1 MRCSLAALNA
11 KFSRSNSSLVFFTF
25 WPATANCSA
34 NPVIAAS
41 ESFNFERATSYSR
54 FIPLARSWSA
64 TRSNLIRSQSAE
76 TLFTSTSQFEV
87 RIEIFSI
94 RSAFSDA
101 ATKSVISL
109 KAVNLPKE
117 PALSFSVD
125 CNFSVNTCNSPSAA
139 FKSIFNLLNKLSRPG
154 SEAVSDE
161 IWVSIN
167 AKPSR

>member
-11 KFSRSNSSLVFFTF
+11 ELRRSNSSLVFFTF
-25 WPATANCSA
+25 CPATANCSA
-34 NPVIAAS
+34 KPVIAAS
-41 ESFNFERATSYSR
+41 ESFNFDRATSYSR
-54 FIPLARSWSA
+54 FTPLVRSWIA

-76 TLFTSTSQFEV
+76 TLLTSASQFEV
-87 RIEIFSI
+87 RIDIFSI
-94 RSAFSDA
+94 KSAFWEA

-109 KAVNLPKE
+109 KAVNLPNE

-139 FKSIFNLLNKLSRPG
+139 FKSIFNLLNKLSSPG

-161 IWVSIN
+161 I
-167 AKPSR
+167 